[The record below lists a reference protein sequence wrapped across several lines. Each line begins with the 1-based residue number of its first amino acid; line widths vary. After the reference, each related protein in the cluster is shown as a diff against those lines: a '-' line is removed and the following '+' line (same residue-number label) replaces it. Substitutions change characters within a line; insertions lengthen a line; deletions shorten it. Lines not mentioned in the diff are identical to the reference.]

1 MISLL
6 GPPPSN
12 LLARV
17 NGSSRFFTKEGTEIT
32 NVCISQ
38 LLPMTDQTGRSQV
51 ISSLNLLCL
60 MQDHWNYAKKT
71 LRGEEKAR
79 FLRFVNKML
88 RWEASERSPAHELV
102 NDEWI
107 HSRD

>member
-1 MISLL
+1 MRQTTIQALILQGNLITKSPLL
-6 GPPPSN
+6 D
-12 LLARV
+12 ARPLEL
-17 NGSSRFFTKEGTEIT
+17 RE
-32 NVCISQ
+32 
-38 LLPMTDQTGRSQV
+38 
-51 ISSLNLLCL
+51 
-60 MQDHWNYAKKT
+60 KT
-71 LRGEEKAR
+71 LQGEEKAR